1 MKNPSPYLKM
11 RVFAAIDFAPGK
23 TCRDR
28 IQHVSGLSFLDE
40 DGLQRQF
47 TWRTIS
53 TWFYR
58 FKKYGLPG
66 IKAKPRSDK
75 GSTRKVSPEELE
87 RALDQVLPLFQNKYR
102 SKFALYRASIEKGF
116 LSREAIS
123 PTSFYRFIR
132 NYELLKKGE
141 VSNKKRL
148 AFSMQFANQLW
159 QADTLFGPYLPSTR
173 QQTKLIAFIDDAS
186 RVVCHG
192 EFFISEDVHTLVGAL
207 RAALYKRGVPEAL
220 YVDNGSI
227 YSSKEII
234 LICARLGCLLQHAP
248 VRDGAAKGKIERFFL
263 TVRNQFLIR
272 KLDLSSLDAL
282 NRQFIVWLEDEY
294 NSAPHSAIG
303 MRPIDRF
310 GLDLSRIRF
319 LPPCDAHDELFWM
332 EESRKVKKDNTFS
345 LQNRR
350 YEAPRDF
357 RDKTIQVRFD
367 RVSISRVAVFYKN
380 EPMGDAR
387 PLDAIA
393 NGLLRRNNK
402 LNNQNKENS

>member
-11 RVFAAIDFAPGK
+11 RVLGAIDFAPGS
-23 TCRDR
+23 TIRER
-28 IQHVSGLSFLDE
+28 IQSVAQLSFNDE
-40 DGLQRQF
+40 DGSPRQF

-58 FKKYGLPG
+58 YKKYGLSG
-66 IKAKPRSDK
+66 IKTKPRRDK
-75 GSTRKVSPEELE
+75 GLSRKISPEDLE
-87 RALDQVLPLFQNKYR
+87 RALEQVLPLFQNKFR

-116 LSREAIS
+116 FSRDEMA
-123 PTSFYRFIR
+123 PTTFYRFVR
-132 NYELLKKGE
+132 EFELLKKGE

-148 AFSMQFANQLW
+148 AFSMQYANQLW

-186 RVVCHG
+186 RTVCHG
-192 EFFISEDVHTLVGAL
+192 EFFVHEDVHTLIQAF

-220 YVDNGSI
+220 YVDNGSA
-227 YSSKEII
+227 YSSKEMI

-248 VRDGAAKGKIERFFL
+248 VRDGAAKGKIERFFR
-263 TVRNQFLIR
+263 TVRDSFLCR
-272 KLDLSSLDAL
+272 KLDLSSLEAL
-282 NRQFIVWLEDEY
+282 NRQFISWLEDEY

-310 GLDLSRIRF
+310 GMDLSRIRF
-319 LPPCDAHDELFWM
+319 LPPCDAHDELFWF

-345 LQNRR
+345 LLSVRW
-350 YEAPRDF
+350 EAPRDF
-357 RDKTIQVRFD
+357 RDKVIQVRFD
-367 RVSISRVAVFYKN
+367 RTSVSRVAVFYKG

-387 PLDAIA
+387 LLDPIA
-393 NGLLRRNNK
+393 NGLLRRNK
-402 LNNQNKENS
+402 LNNQNKENLQ